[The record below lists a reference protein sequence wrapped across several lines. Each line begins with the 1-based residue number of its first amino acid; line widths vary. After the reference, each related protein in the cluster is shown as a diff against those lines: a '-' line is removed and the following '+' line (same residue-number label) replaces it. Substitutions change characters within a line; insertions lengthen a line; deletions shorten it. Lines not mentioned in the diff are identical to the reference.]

1 MANIGP
7 PPSVVDFLHLG
18 PVLSYIADAVYEASL
33 SRDILI
39 ANQNSQ
45 QAQLSKFQA
54 ELNATTSAISSS
66 TAQLSQNIAALG
78 TASADNFLAAQE
90 AFNELRSSQNDRIDA
105 LTTKID
111 DVTTL
116 LTAMIQA
123 YQGVATLDAQNQE
136 LAMLQ
141 ELVQVTSPR
150 RPRTLGLD
158 LTRIVR
164 TPQPIPAKP
173 GP

>member
-7 PPSVVDFLHLG
+7 PPTVVDLLHLG
-18 PVLSYIADAVYEASL
+18 PVLSYIAEVVYEGSL

-45 QAQLSKFQA
+45 QQQLSQFLA
-54 ELNATTSAISSS
+54 ALNAETSAISSS
-66 TAQLSQNIAALG
+66 TAQLSGNIAALG
-78 TASADNFLAAQE
+78 EANGAAFAAALAAFDDLKVSLTQ
-90 AFNELRSSQNDRIDA
+90 QIGT

-116 LTAMIQA
+116 LEATIQA
-123 YQGVATLDAQNQE
+123 FQGTATLDVQNQMMALLQQ
-136 LAMLQ
+136 LAQ
-141 ELVQVTSPR
+141 ASPD
-150 RPRTLGLD
+150 RPRTLSLNLASGV
-158 LTRIVR
+158 TE
-164 TPQPIPAKP
+164 PQPIPDKT